1 MEGLLLMNASV
12 EYNIRNVEIV
22 ASSGL
27 KNIILRVFFIML
39 LIWSLNSR
47 KTDPEIDQSLKTARH
62 EYVFLTCWFP
72 ASSTSILY
80 THQVNR

>member
-1 MEGLLLMNASV
+1 MNASV

-27 KNIILRVFFIML
+27 KNIIFRVFFIML
-39 LIWSLNSR
+39 LNWSLNSR
-47 KTDPEIDQSLKTARH
+47 KTDPEIDQSLKTESH

-72 ASSTSILY
+72 ASTTSILY
-80 THQVNR
+80 TNQVNR